1 MQPYLFPYLGYF
13 QLIQAADKFVVYDDI
28 DFIKQGWINRN
39 SILLNGAKYLFT
51 IPVKNISSNAHINQT
66 IISAKP
72 INWEHKLL
80 QTMVQAYKKAPCFH
94 EVYPMLELVIRG
106 STDKTIASI
115 ATESIIAV
123 MEYLSIKTELV
134 QTSGVYKNNHL
145 KNEERVIDICVK
157 ENASHYFNAIGGVE
171 LYSKE
176 NFLAKNI
183 QLQFIKPGPVVYQ
196 QLQSLYVPGLSIIDA
211 MMFNPVDEIVKFLN
225 NYELA

>member
-66 IISAKP
+66 IISDRP

-80 QTMVQAYKKAPCFH
+80 QTMVQAYKKAPCFQ
-94 EVYPMLELVIRG
+94 EVYPMIELVIKG
-106 STDKTIASI
+106 STGKTIASV

-134 QTSGVYKNNHL
+134 KTSGVYNNNHF
-145 KNEERVIDICVK
+145 KNEERVMDICIK
-157 ENASHYFNAIGGVE
+157 ENASNYFNAIGGVG

-176 NFLAKNI
+176 NFLANNI
-183 QLQFIKPGPVVYQ
+183 QLQFIKPRPVVYQ
-196 QLQSLYVPGLSIIDA
+196 QLQTSYVPGLSIIDV
-211 MMFNPVDEIVKFLN
+211 MMFNPAVEIVKFLN